1 VFTVVEAQRT
11 DGSAS
16 RRRFAAA
23 LEACAPRI
31 IEEFTAEL
39 LVSGSLLAENVIAF
53 DQAAEHCRQIVADV
67 AGTLRAESAWRVPGQ
82 GIELAMNIGTARAA
96 EGVHPNESMRAVS
109 VLFRTVLAV
118 ATRLASYEPDGLDLL
133 ERTADAL
140 ELTLNRRV
148 QIALAGY
155 TRFLLNQVREA
166 QASERRR
173 IAREMHDRIGH
184 CLSIIHRQ
192 LELYRRYQDTHPV
205 KADQKVEAAQRAI
218 VDSMTN
224 LRALTSDLYTKDP
237 FKSLDTA
244 LVNYL
249 DGAGVEGVASR
260 VRVNGDES
268 WVSPDVLD
276 ETFMVLREA
285 AHNALTHAE
294 PTMVIVNVD
303 ISPIE
308 IRAFVEDDGIG
319 FAADRAHTGGVGILS
334 MRERARLL
342 GGTLAVRSR
351 PGNGTL
357 VEFSVPLTPGY
368 LSDDD

>member
-23 LEACAPRI
+23 LEARTPRLI
-31 IEEFTAEL
+31 DAFTAEL
-39 LVSGSLLAENVIAF
+39 LASGSGLADNDVALE
-53 DQAAEHCRQIVADV
+53 QAAEHCRQIVADV
-67 AGTLRAESAWRVPGQ
+67 ADAIRSEPTRRIHTQ
-82 GIELAMNIGTARAA
+82 GIELAMDIGTARAA

-109 VLFRTVLAV
+109 LLFRTVLST
-118 ATRLASYEPDGLDLL
+118 ATQLAALEPDGCELL
-133 ERTADAL
+133 ERAANAL
-140 ELTLNRRV
+140 EQSLNRRV

-184 CLSIIHRQ
+184 CLSVTHRQ
-192 LELYRRYQDTHPV
+192 LELYRRYQDSHPV

-218 VDSMTN
+218 VDSMQN
-224 LRALTSDLYTKDP
+224 LRALTSDLYTRDP

-244 LVNYL
+244 LMNYL

-268 WVSPDVLD
+268 WVPPDVLD
-276 ETFMVLREA
+276 ETYMVLREA

-294 PTMVIVNVD
+294 PSMVIVNVD
-303 ISPIE
+303 IFPTE
-308 IRAFVEDDGIG
+308 IRAFVEDDGVG
-319 FAADRAHTGGVGILS
+319 FAADRTRHDGVGILS

-351 PGNGTL
+351 PGSGTL